1 MTNPNLRDTIRTAFQ
16 NSGLSVADF
25 DNEISS
31 TLDDVFEELYKEEEE
46 KKATVCDLDCMSLP
60 WDSFFDNIIFPYIT
74 TQIPA
79 CGDLT
84 TIPHNDEFYTTL
96 RTETKE
102 FFSSIGKVH
111 SLLNNTNDEES
122 LSSLIATLLH

>member
-1 MTNPNLRDTIRTAFQ
+1 MTNLNLRDTIRTAFQ
-16 NSGLSVADF
+16 NSGLSLEDF
-25 DNEISS
+25 DSAMDA
-31 TLDDVFEELYKEEEE
+31 TLNELYEEE
-46 KKATVCDLDCMSLP
+46 KKAAICELDCMSLS

-79 CGDLT
+79 CNNLT
-84 TIPHNDEFYTTL
+84 AIPHDDEFYTTL

>member
-25 DNEISS
+25 DSAIYS
-31 TLDDVFEELYKEEEE
+31 TLDDVLDELRSEE
-46 KKATVCDLDCMSLP
+46 KKATTCELDCMSLP

-74 TQIPA
+74 AQIPS
-79 CGDLT
+79 CEDLT
-84 TIPHNDEFYTTL
+84 TIPHDDEFYTTL

-102 FFSSIGKVH
+102 FFSSIGKVY
-111 SLLNNTNDEES
+111 SLLNNTNDEDS
-122 LSSLIATLLH
+122 LNSLISTLLR